1 MFPSSERATTFA
13 KARLLI
19 TLQEVMAGQT
29 EPEGSPCLGRV
40 WCWLKGCSSS
50 VWFMSKISRARHVYC
65 ANISSAFLLWAV
77 HQSLNTEI
85 SPASPTPPCLISF
98 SAVGELKQNT
108 TQSEPD
114 ITNVCKDKTLF
125 KGTQLTSSGQ
135 VLVLKE
141 NHGKLLTGKWFKI
154 ISARTKYLKKVLKR
168 RKVLVRPT
176 PWQCST

>member
-1 MFPSSERATTFA
+1 MGGVSFHCESNN
-13 KARLLI
+13 LC
-19 TLQEVMAGQT
+19 
-29 EPEGSPCLGRV
+29 EGKTPDYVTVVFRSWVGRV
-40 WCWLKGCSSS
+40 AWAGNQAGCSPP
-50 VWFMSKISRARHVYC
+50 VWFVSKISRARHVYC

>member
-1 MFPSSERATTFA
+1 
-13 KARLLI
+13 
-19 TLQEVMAGQT
+19 
-29 EPEGSPCLGRV
+29 
-40 WCWLKGCSSS
+40 
-50 VWFMSKISRARHVYC
+50 MSKISRARHVYC

-114 ITNVCKDKTLF
+114 ITNVSTDKTLF
-125 KGTQLTSSGQ
+125 KGTSTNELRPGPGPLCRQIR
-135 VLVLKE
+135 E
-141 NHGKLLTGKWFKI
+141 DHGKLLTGKWLQI

-176 PWQCST
+176 PWQCSNSQFFFEAHICKNYHAKLFLWS